1 MILWLNSSGN
11 LQHSYPHTYTQ
22 IHAEITVP
30 NFLLLKISLI
40 SRSIIAPSL
49 LMLEKIKIKIPVTLF
64 KIRWPKTAQ
73 LYVCSSVHA
82 CAYTCTH
89 TCVLAVH
96 FSLEGNC
103 KQVALSTELTPFSL
117 MIFKYFSS
125 EFKPLHIL
133 HLVKASATLQYRC
146 QVCSTIPWQLPWSQQ
161 LSTTA
166 AVRCSD
172 VPSSVSA
179 TDKQNTG
186 KANSYT
192 AYSWCTRD

>member
-1 MILWLNSSGN
+1 MPAHLYSDTVAEFFRKPTL
-11 LQHSYPHTYTQ
+11 SYPHTYTQ

-40 SRSIIAPSL
+40 SRSIIALSL
-49 LMLEKIKIKIPVTLF
+49 LMLEKKKIPVALF

-73 LYVCSSVHA
+73 LYVCSSVHV

-89 TCVLAVH
+89 TCVLAVY

-103 KQVALSTELTPFSL
+103 KQVALSTELAPFSL

-133 HLVKASATLQYRC
+133 HSCQSKRNTAVQMPGVLYHSMATSMEPTAEHHRC
-146 QVCSTIPWQLPWSQQ
+146 CKML
-161 LSTTA
+161 
-166 AVRCSD
+166 
-172 VPSSVSA
+172 
-179 TDKQNTG
+179 
-186 KANSYT
+186 
-192 AYSWCTRD
+192 